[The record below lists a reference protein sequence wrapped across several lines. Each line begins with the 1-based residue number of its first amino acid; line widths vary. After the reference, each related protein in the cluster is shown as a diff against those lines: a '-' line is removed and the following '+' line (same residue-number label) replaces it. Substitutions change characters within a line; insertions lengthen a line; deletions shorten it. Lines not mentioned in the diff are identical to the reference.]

1 MRRPFVTTLR
11 ATVLLAACGLPA
23 CPAAPLP
30 LDPAAAAPKKID
42 LPNWCAAVDAA
53 LDTDGQS
60 RGFNCLRVPNFLV
73 TGFYGTTENPER
85 SDFVNAC
92 FAGQADAAARL
103 KLSVRPAGQLRFSYE
118 ARRELEADG
127 SLDLGFLGPWAP
139 RLHAVASR
147 SEVVTLR
154 IELEDAEIRVLS
166 SVAEILGQE
175 YQKHAAGSDA
185 APDGNAK
192 GAADALENCL
202 GSLCKSSPSEP
213 PLVYTAKVLAAVPVI
228 SVRGTRSSGTAAGL
242 ALGAGTA
249 QFELSESKREAGVLE
264 IRAKEKLNVAA
275 LLEQAR
281 PALDRARTCTR
292 LSDTHARRTLI
303 AGLVELGLRVL
314 SARDLSALAKTSAE
328 LRELVGKNPGA
339 FSQEEQS
346 DVLELLEA
354 LDLAMKGLAEARPT
368 RSACTTL
375 GLLEAVLGSG
385 GGHQLHDTI
394 TGVAQPLQRR
404 LTELANEHA
413 LPCAEPVWYRDED
426 GDGFGDRRVSKRAAK
441 QPHGYVANSHD
452 CFDRSRDARPGQ
464 LKFFSR
470 QRGDGSFDYDCDG
483 RETPHTTS
491 VAAGCKS
498 ITRFGIPIRCW
509 AESGWQGGVPACGR
523 DGKWLSS
530 CERSTL
536 SCEEQPPELQQ
547 QVCR

>member
-1 MRRPFVTTLR
+1 MPVEAST
-11 ATVLLAACGLPA
+11 PA
-23 CPAAPLP
+23 PQ
-30 LDPAAAAPKKID
+30 ID
-42 LPNWCAAVDAA
+42 LPNWCAAVDSA
-53 LDTDGQS
+53 LDAEGDS
-60 RGFNCLRVPNFLV
+60 RGFHCLRVPNFLV
-73 TGFYGTTENPER
+73 TGFYGTKENPER

-92 FAGQADAAARL
+92 FGGESDAAARL

-118 ARRELEADG
+118 ARRKVEADG

-139 RLHAVASR
+139 RLRAAGAWSDVAQ
-147 SEVVTLR
+147 LK
-154 IELEDAEIRVLS
+154 IELVDAEIRVLS

-175 YQKHAAGSDA
+175 YQKHAAGPGNAPDA
-185 APDGNAK
+185 AGK
-192 GAADALENCL
+192 SAADALESCL
-202 GSLCKSSPSEP
+202 GSLCKSSSNE
-213 PLVYTAKVLAAVPVI
+213 PLVYTAKVLAAIPVI
-228 SVRGTRSSGTAAGL
+228 VVRTARSSDTTAGVS
-242 ALGAGTA
+242 LGAGTA
-249 QFELSESKREAGVLE
+249 DFELTQSKSERGAIE

-275 LLEQAR
+275 LLEEAR
-281 PALDRARTCTR
+281 PAFDRARTCAR
-292 LSDTHARRTLI
+292 LASTNARRSVI

-314 SARDLSALAKTSAE
+314 SARELPAVNKSLAE
-328 LRELVGKNPGA
+328 LRNLVAQSPGA
-339 FSQEEQS
+339 FVPEEQS
-346 DVLELLEA
+346 DVVKLLEA
-354 LDLAMKGLAEARPT
+354 LEGASKDLAQQPPT

-375 GLLEAVLGSG
+375 RLLGGILGSG

-394 TGVAQPLQRR
+394 TEVAEPLQRR

-426 GDGFGDRRVSKRAAK
+426 GDGFGDRRVAQRAAK
-441 QPHGYVANSHD
+441 QPLGYVANSHD

-483 RETPHTTS
+483 RETPQTTS
-491 VAAGCKS
+491 IAAGCKS

-523 DGKWLSS
+523 DGKWLST

-536 SCEEQPPELQQ
+536 SCEEAAAELQQ